1 MNKKITVL
9 IAGLILVGLIFGGG
23 IVTNTN
29 QSAEFLR
36 TLNRNASTDLDAAYY
51 NPAGLVMLEDGFYLY
66 VSNQTILQTR
76 TIESSSA
83 LFGQIGFPLHD
94 EYVGDTQVPFYPNVY
109 LTYKMDKL
117 AVSGGLTVIG
127 GGGSATYDDGLALF
141 EAFSLGYAI
150 AGLGAAGLGV
160 SGYSLDA
167 NFEGTSTYLGFQGTV
182 AYAINEMIS
191 VAAGGRYVMAS
202 NTYDGTLSSI
212 SFNTYVLAAPTM
224 AGPVWPG
231 DDVKVEAEQTATGF
245 APIISVNLTPA
256 EGVNVAL
263 RYEGQTA
270 LEFEND
276 NKNDDQS
283 GEVLFPD
290 AYKFNNDIP
299 AMIAAGAAYQ
309 VNDAL
314 KAEASF
320 TYYMNTGAE
329 WETTT
334 EGENRADET
343 ENGYEAGVA
352 FEYAINEQLSA
363 SAGFLY
369 SISGAQDTYH
379 TDDSYSLDS
388 YSLAGGIKYQINESI
403 QLNLG
408 VFDVFYTEGESAASA
423 TYPVD
428 NTYDKTS
435 IGFAIGVGYAVNK

>member
-1 MNKKITVL
+1 MNKKMTVL
-9 IAGLILVGLIFGGG
+9 IAGLVLVGLIFGGG

-51 NPAGLVMLEDGFYLY
+51 NPAGLVELADGFYLY
-66 VSNQTILQTR
+66 VSNQSIFQTR
-76 TIESSSA
+76 TIKSSSA
-83 LFGQIGFPLHD
+83 AMAPLGFPLHD

-127 GGGSATYDDGLALF
+127 GGGSATYDDGLASF
-141 EAFSLGYAI
+141 EALAI
-150 AGLGAAGLGV
+150 GFASAGLGTFGLGV
-160 SGYSLDA
+160 GGYSLDA
-167 NFEGTSTYLGFQGTV
+167 EFEGSSVYLGFQGTL

-191 VAAGGRYVMAS
+191 VAAGARYVMAT
-202 NTYDGTLSSI
+202 NTYTGTLSSVVFDVVPATVI
-212 SFNTYVLAAPTM
+212 
-224 AGPVWPG
+224 GPQFPY
-231 DDVKVEAEQTATGF
+231 DDVEVDVDQTATGF
-245 APIISVNLTPA
+245 APIVSVNLTPS

-270 LEFEND
+270 LEFENETKED
-276 NKNDDQS
+276 GTGSFAD
-283 GEVLFPD
+283 GE
-290 AYKFNNDIP
+290 KFNDDIP

-320 TYYMNTGAE
+320 TYYMNTSAD
-329 WETTT
+329 WEGR
-334 EGENRADET
+334 EDET
-343 ENGYEAGVA
+343 DNGYEAGVA
-352 FEYAINEQLSA
+352 FEYAINEQLSV

-369 SISGAQDTYH
+369 SVSGAKDTYH
-379 TDDSYSLDS
+379 TDQSFSLDS
-388 YSLAGGIKYQINESI
+388 YSLAGGIKYQINESM

-408 VFDVFYTEGESAASA
+408 VFDVFYTEGESAATA
-423 TYPVD
+423 MYPVD